1 LNVRLWGHGS
11 ITHLDVIEV
20 TGWAVV
26 TDSGPFNFPLGLD
39 DILAEGAFSLQC
51 TDAGLPS
58 MICDLSIDFD
68 GSSIRFRLPISGTI
82 VINGLETILESSGT
96 GFFSMEEFERMIIS
110 GEIPED
116 GNNIVVGDDKQN

>member
-1 LNVRLWGHGS
+1 LEAELELQARTQVGSNPATTTTLFVSLWGHGS

-20 TGWAVV
+20 TGWAEVIAG
-26 TDSGPFNFPLGLD
+26 GPFNFPLGLD

-68 GSSIRFRLPISGTI
+68 GSSE
-82 VINGLETILESSGT
+82 GLGY
-96 GFFSMEEFERMIIS
+96 RY
-110 GEIPED
+110 PE
-116 GNNIVVGDDKQN
+116 Q